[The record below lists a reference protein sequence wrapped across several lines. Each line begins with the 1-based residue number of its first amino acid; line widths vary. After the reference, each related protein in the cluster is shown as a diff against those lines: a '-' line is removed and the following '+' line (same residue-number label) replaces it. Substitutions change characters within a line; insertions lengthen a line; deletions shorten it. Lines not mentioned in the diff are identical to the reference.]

1 MTKKFSVSELKAAR
15 CSQSDF
21 ARLVGLT
28 RGRIWQLIRDGL
40 IIADSDGV
48 LVAESMKRFYA
59 YYMMKNYVDCS
70 PTAEYFQ
77 KHVARL

>member
-1 MTKKFSVSELKAAR
+1 MVKKISASDLKSAR
-15 CSQSDF
+15 CSQADF
-21 ARLVGLT
+21 ARIVGLT

-40 IIADSDGV
+40 IITDTSGV
-48 LVAESMKRFYA
+48 LVAESLKRFYA
-59 YYMMKNYVDCS
+59 YYMMRNYVDCS